1 MTRPDRALFDRVS
14 VTVSSGDR
22 IGVIGINGTGKST
35 LLRVL
40 AGTTPPEA
48 GEVRFGR
55 GVTVSLLDQEAA
67 LPGGT
72 VFEAVDAG
80 GGSNPGSSGG
90 STGASSEGSS
100 ERWEIEEVLQ
110 RVGMGQHLD
119 RLTTSL
125 SGGEAKRVALARA
138 LLQPADLLLLD
149 EPTNHLDL
157 DAIEWLEH
165 RLAGHRGGLILVTHD
180 RHLLDRLTTRMLE
193 LDRGRGYVH
202 NQGYS
207 GYLEARRD
215 READAATAEAVRRNL
230 ARSELAWLRRGAP
243 ARTSKP
249 KARIEAAKALVDRR
263 PEGPARPAEL
273 HLEFPTPRLGDVV
286 VELEDVTVRT
296 PDGRVLCAG
305 LELRLDNRERLGIV
319 GPNGAGKTS
328 LLDVIAGRRSPDAG
342 AVTFGSTVEIGYY
355 DQMGMTLDPHARA
368 REVVAGPHRS
378 PDWTDARLLE
388 AFWFDADAQW
398 AEVHTLSGGE
408 RRRLQLLRVLADRP
422 NVLLLDEPTNDLDL
436 ETLRA
441 LEDFL
446 EDWPGAVVAISHDR
460 AFLERVVTD
469 ALIMDG
475 TGTAARY
482 PGGFAA
488 WDRDRKARVGTRQA
502 MAPGHTTGSTGSAP
516 SAVSSPKSSRVS
528 GAAAAGNR
536 GNGGGRA
543 GGRGSK
549 SGRRS
554 SSTLGHLLRQV
565 EKEVARL
572 ERQKVELEQQLL
584 AAGADHEALT
594 ELGGRLAEVD
604 TALADAEDR
613 WMELAEEQEGGG

>member
-1 MTRPDRALFDRVS
+1 MILVDAVELTMTRPDRALFDAVS
-14 VTVSSGDR
+14 LTVSTGDR

-40 AGTTPPEA
+40 AGTTLPES

-55 GVTVSLLDQEAA
+55 GVTISVLDQEAA

-72 VFEAVDAG
+72 VFEAVDRVDQ
-80 GGSNPGSSGG
+80 
-90 STGASSEGSS
+90 SS
-100 ERWEIEEVLQ
+100 ERWEIEEVLE
-110 RVGMGQHLD
+110 RLGMGRHLERPTD
-119 RLTTSL
+119 SL

-138 LLQPADLLLLD
+138 LLKPADLLILD

-157 DAIEWLEH
+157 DAIEWLEN

-193 LDRGRGYVH
+193 LDRGRGHVH

-215 READAATAEAVRRNL
+215 REAEAATAEAVRKNL
-230 ARSELAWLRRGAP
+230 ARTELAWLRRGAP

-249 KARIEAAKALVDRR
+249 KARIEAAKALVEGR
-263 PEGPARPAEL
+263 PEGPARPSQL

-286 VELEDVTVRT
+286 VELEQVSVAT
-296 PDGRVLCAG
+296 PDGRVLCRD

-328 LLDVIAGRRSPDAG
+328 LLDVIAGRRAPDEG
-342 AVTFGSTVEIGYY
+342 SVIFGSTVEIGYY
-355 DQMGMTLDPHARA
+355 DQMGMSLDPTARA

-436 ETLRA
+436 ETLQA

-446 EDWPGAVVAISHDR
+446 EDWPGAVVVVRHDR

-475 TGTAARY
+475 SGTAIRY

-488 WDRDRKARVGTRQA
+488 WDAARRATGGKRQA
-502 MAPGHTTGSTGSAP
+502 VATTSLDGGGPGATNTGGAARPGRSGSAATGGVGEGSGTTGAGRRGAKP
-516 SAVSSPKSSRVS
+516 S
-528 GAAAAGNR
+528 G
-536 GNGGGRA
+536 
-543 GGRGSK
+543 
-549 SGRRS
+549 RS
-554 SSTLGHLLRQV
+554 SSTVGHLLRQA
-565 EKEVARL
+565 EKDVAKL
-572 ERQKVELEQQLL
+572 ERRKTELERDLVEAGSDHERL
-584 AAGADHEALT
+584 AALGAELSGVGQALDEA
-594 ELGGRLAEVD
+594 EE
-604 TALADAEDR
+604 R
-613 WMELAEEQEGGG
+613 WMALAEEQENRG

>member
-1 MTRPDRALFDRVS
+1 MTRPDRALFDAVS
-14 VTVSSGDR
+14 LTVSTGDR

-40 AGTTPPEA
+40 AGTTAPEA
-48 GEVRFGR
+48 GEVRYGR
-55 GVTVSLLDQEAA
+55 GVTVSVLDQEAA
-67 LPGGT
+67 LPAGT
-72 VFEAVDAG
+72 VYQAVAMADD
-80 GGSNPGSSGG
+80 
-90 STGASSEGSS
+90 SS

-110 RVGMGQHLD
+110 RLGMGQHLERSTD
-119 RLTTSL
+119 SL

-138 LLQPADLLLLD
+138 LLQPADLLILD

-157 DAIEWLEH
+157 DAIEWLEN

-230 ARSELAWLRRGAP
+230 ARTELAWLRRGAP

-249 KARIEAAKALVDRR
+249 KARIEAAKALVDGR
-263 PEGPARPAEL
+263 PEGPARPAKL

-286 VELEDVTVRT
+286 VELDDVTVST
-296 PDGRVLCAG
+296 PDGRVLCEG
-305 LELRLDNRERLGIV
+305 FELLLDNRERLGIV

-328 LLDVIAGRRSPDAG
+328 LLDVIAGRRQPDRG
-342 AVTFGSTVEIGYY
+342 TVTVGSTVEVGYY
-355 DQMGMTLDPHARA
+355 DQMGITLDPKARA

-422 NVLLLDEPTNDLDL
+422 NLLLLDEPTNDLDL

-446 EDWPGAVVAISHDR
+446 EDWPGAVVVISHDR

-469 ALIMDG
+469 AVIMDG
-475 TGTAARY
+475 SGSAGRY

-488 WDRDRKARVGTRQA
+488 WDANRTRAGGKRDSVVTATSATAGSSSASGRKPYAKPAGAGAGSSQA
-502 MAPGHTTGSTGSAP
+502 S
-516 SAVSSPKSSRVS
+516 
-528 GAAAAGNR
+528 
-536 GNGGGRA
+536 GNGGRPA
-543 GGRGSK
+543 KK
-549 SGRRS
+549 SGRS

-565 EKEVARL
+565 EKDVAKLEKRKADLEQRLLDAGSDHEQLASLGAELSEVGA
-572 ERQKVELEQQLL
+572 ELE
-584 AAGADHEALT
+584 
-594 ELGGRLAEVD
+594 
-604 TALADAEDR
+604 DAEER
-613 WMELAEEQEGGG
+613 WMGLAEEQENRR